1 MANEKIHQYID
12 SVAIEDVETNQIWI
26 DTDTGDPETNE
37 WVSKRMELPVLAE
50 ILRTNFRVFGYFTS
64 DVKQIIGPIDTAQQI
79 KLNNTQMNA
88 GMTLVSNKIVFEESG
103 FYRIQYA
110 LNVRN
115 AGGTHG
121 HLESWMKIDGTDI
134 PFSKRA
140 IDVHSN
146 QTGTS
151 LTNEI
156 LLPINLG
163 SELTFWMYG
172 SSIKIEVN
180 FEASSGVFPMMP
192 SVSVTIDKI

>member
-12 SVAIEDVETNQIWI
+12 SVEVGDVKGNQIWI
-26 DTDTGDPETNE
+26 DTDTGDPETNK
-37 WVSKRMELPVLAE
+37 WLSKKMEISVLAE
-50 ILRTNFRVFGYFTS
+50 ILRTYFQINGHFIS
-64 DVKQIIGPIDTAQQI
+64 DVKQIIGPINTEQQI
-79 KLNNTQMNA
+79 TLNQSLNEV
-88 GMTLVSNKIVFEESG
+88 GMALNSNKIVLGEAG
-103 FYRIQYA
+103 YYRIQYA
-110 LNVRN
+110 LNVIN
-115 AGGTHG
+115 AGGTHA
-121 HLESWMKIDGTDI
+121 HLESWIKLNGTNI

-156 LLPINLG
+156 IFLCDAND
-163 SELTFWMYG
+163 ELTFWMYG

>member
-12 SVAIEDVETNQIWI
+12 SVEVGDAKGNEIWI
-26 DTDTGDPETNE
+26 DTDTGDPEANE
-37 WVSKRMELPVLAE
+37 WLSKKMEMPVLAQ
-50 ILRTNFRVFGYFTS
+50 ILRTYFRVYGHFTS
-64 DVKQIIGPIDTAQQI
+64 DVKQIIGPINTAQQI
-79 KLNNTQMNA
+79 TLNNTQMGA
-88 GMTLVSNKIVFEESG
+88 RMSLVSNKIIFEESG

-110 LNVRN
+110 LNVIN
-115 AGGTHG
+115 AGGQHA
-121 HLESWMKIDGTDI
+121 HLESWIKLNGTNI

-156 LLPINLG
+156 LLEISSG